1 MGRIAGGSQ
10 RRTPAVDSARRSAAS
25 PHLADPLAVLPA
37 GGAGLPRPRL
47 LPGFSVRTRLH
58 RPL

>member
-37 GGAGLPRPRL
+37 DGAGLPRPRL